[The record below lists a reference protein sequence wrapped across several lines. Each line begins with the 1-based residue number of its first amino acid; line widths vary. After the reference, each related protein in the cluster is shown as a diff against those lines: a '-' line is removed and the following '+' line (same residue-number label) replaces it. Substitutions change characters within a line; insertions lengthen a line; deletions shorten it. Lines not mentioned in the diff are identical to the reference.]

1 MQPAER
7 QNPLKEHF
15 RKCTALIL
23 THHLH
28 KRVFVYVVGL
38 FILSFGIVIAVNS
51 GLGISPMTSFPVILS
66 EILGTG
72 TGSTITVVFLC
83 FILGQKILYGKEF
96 RWYNISQIV
105 FSFLFGFFVDFAEW
119 VLYDVA
125 FSSYVGQLFLL
136 FVSIVVIALGLSIYM
151 DAKLVNLPAEG
162 FVAAVSDKIGIPFSK
177 GKVMM
182 DCTFVA
188 IGICLSLLFIGGIW
202 NIREGTVLS
211 AIFVGKT
218 IPLASKMTRPLFMKF
233 KLFPAPNDATST

>member
-1 MQPAER
+1 MKHHIQ
-7 QNPLKEHF
+7 
-15 RKCTALIL
+15 KCGMFIL

-28 KRVFVYVVGL
+28 KRVLVYVLGL
-38 FILSFGIVIAVNS
+38 FVLAFGIVIAVNS

-66 EILGTG
+66 EILGTRTG
-72 TGSTITVVFLC
+72 TTLTVVFLC

-96 RWYNISQIV
+96 RWYNISQIL

-119 VLYDVA
+119 VLHDVA
-125 FSSYVGQLFLL
+125 FSSYFGQLFLL
-136 FVSIVVIALGLSIYM
+136 FVSIAVIALGLSIYM

-182 DCTFVA
+182 DCIFVA

-202 NIREGTVLS
+202 NIREGTILS
-211 AIFVGKT
+211 AIFVGKS
-218 IPLASKMTRPLFMKF
+218 IPFASKITRPFFIKF
-233 KLFPAPNDATST
+233 KLLTPIKDVDSA

>member
-1 MQPAER
+1 M
-7 QNPLKEHF
+7 
-15 RKCTALIL
+15 L

-28 KRVFVYVVGL
+28 KRVLVYVVGL
-38 FILSFGIVIAVNS
+38 FVLSFGIVIAVNS
-51 GLGISPMTSFPVILS
+51 GLGISPMTSFPIILS
-66 EILGTG
+66 EILGTRTG
-72 TGSTITVVFLC
+72 TTLTVVFLC

-119 VLYDVA
+119 VLRDFTLPTY
-125 FSSYVGQLFLL
+125 FGQLFLL
-136 FVSIVVIALGLSIYM
+136 FVSIVVIAFGLSIYM

-162 FVAAVSDKIGIPFSK
+162 FVSAISDKIGIPFSK

-182 DCTFVA
+182 DCIFVA

-211 AIFVGKT
+211 AIFVGKS
-218 IPLASKMTRPLFMKF
+218 IPFASKITRPLFIKF
-233 KLFPAPNDATST
+233 NLLPPAEGTEST